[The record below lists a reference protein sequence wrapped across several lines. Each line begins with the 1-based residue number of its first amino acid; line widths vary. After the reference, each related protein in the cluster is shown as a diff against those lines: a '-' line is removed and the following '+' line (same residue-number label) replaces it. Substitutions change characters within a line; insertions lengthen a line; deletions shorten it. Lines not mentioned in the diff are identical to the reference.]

1 MFPSSNRTTTD
12 NTLLTRT
19 QTFSATEWLVNFH
32 QNHGFQ
38 SPTGWILQ
46 VRYQNRS
53 KSVKNQI
60 PFQLRKQDVA
70 SFKLYQVLCIKA
82 LHMKARE
89 TIHYKRTV
97 TDTRC
102 SVESSNH
109 PPQIKTYGF
118 NYLFFYFWS
127 DSRGTPC
134 QRSHHRNSSMS
145 FTCQVFQSLI
155 DMTNGREVV

>member
-97 TDTRC
+97 TDTSC
-102 SVESSNH
+102 AVESSNH
-109 PPQIKTYGF
+109 PPQVKTFGF
-118 NYLFFYFWS
+118 NQLFLLLIRLKRNPLPKIPLQKQQHVLHI
-127 DSRGTPC
+127 SRVPI
-134 QRSHHRNSSMS
+134 NY
-145 FTCQVFQSLI
+145 
-155 DMTNGREVV
+155 

>member
-89 TIHYKRTV
+89 TIHYKRQKKKEKKSGRISQDERTENE
-97 TDTRC
+97 RK
-102 SVESSNH
+102 N
-109 PPQIKTYGF
+109 
-118 NYLFFYFWS
+118 FY
-127 DSRGTPC
+127 
-134 QRSHHRNSSMS
+134 
-145 FTCQVFQSLI
+145 
-155 DMTNGREVV
+155 